1 MPSSKHIVVLD
12 VSGKFH
18 AILEQGY
25 RFAFELRTIV
35 LPSSS
40 WFRVNHRI
48 PPVDYLNDCP
58 QKPTQTQTG
67 FSNTKR
73 NFQLFEVLPSVYFI
87 PFILGEL
94 SLSIEVGQLAPEFT
108 LQDSEG
114 KSVSLSDLRG
124 QNVVVYFYPKD
135 DTPGCTKESC
145 GFRDLWGEF
154 KNHNTVVIGISPDNE
169 ASHRKFVS
177 KYDLPFTLLC
187 DPDLKVMKQYGAYGE
202 KTLYGR
208 KMMGVIRSTV
218 LIDAKGFIIK
228 HWKRVSKAAEHPSKV
243 LDALSIST

>member
-1 MPSSKHIVVLD
+1 M
-12 VSGKFH
+12 
-18 AILEQGY
+18 
-25 RFAFELRTIV
+25 
-35 LPSSS
+35 
-40 WFRVNHRI
+40 
-48 PPVDYLNDCP
+48 
-58 QKPTQTQTG
+58 
-67 FSNTKR
+67 
-73 NFQLFEVLPSVYFI
+73 
-87 PFILGEL
+87 
-94 SLSIEVGQLAPEFT
+94 SIEVGQLAPEFT